1 MTLALAWSAGV
12 SCGPDDEATVGK
24 GCAMRHFTSGLV
36 VVVGA
41 AVMSGSAM
49 AAITGVAGMGA
60 QVAPPPVADFPT
72 LTGPFADAWDEQQN
86 VTLPAGGVLVDMFVN
101 GGSMTSGAPTPGVV
115 TGVVDSH
122 FLHQTLGT
130 VPSTSGSVTF
140 SGAILGVIYSDN
152 LLDLSDFLGA
162 GGTLYP
168 TGQVF
173 RGMNPGGFLSA
184 SGNTLQWNFQ
194 SFTGAIEIEQV
205 RVLTRAIPAPGGVC
219 VAALGLAAGLRRRR

>member
-1 MTLALAWSAGV
+1 MGKATLGCAVVLVGALGAGV
-12 SCGPDDEATVGK
+12 S
-24 GCAMRHFTSGLV
+24 SG
-36 VVVGA
+36 
-41 AVMSGSAM
+41 
-49 AAITGVAGMGA
+49 AITSVAGMGA
-60 QVAPPPVADFPT
+60 QIAPPPIADFPT
-72 LTGPFADAWDEQQN
+72 LSGPFADAWDEQQN

-130 VPSTSGSVTF
+130 VPSTSGTVTF

-162 GGTLYP
+162 GGTVYP

-219 VAALGLAAGLRRRR
+219 LAGLGGLWGMRRRR